1 MHPNPTLLARRA
13 RDQQQDALAL
23 AALHRRAAQATGSER
38 QPLLPQVLRA
48 VRAAILPLAGRVA
61 AGWQRPGSAFP
72 RPA

>member
-48 VRAAILPLAGRVA
+48 VRAAILPLAGRAA

-72 RPA
+72 RPV